1 MRKLKP
7 DELKQVDVERYVESI
22 LTQNECRDAFLNA
35 ARYLEKNGR
44 PTGTFSES
52 AVDMLSNI
60 ALAFASGELDWVKD
74 IGREEE

>member
-7 DELKQVDVERYVESI
+7 DELKQVDIERCVESL

-35 ARYLEKNGR
+35 ARYLKKNGCLAKY
-44 PTGTFSES
+44 SKS
-52 AVDMLSNI
+52 AIDIIIPIV
-60 ALAFASGELDWVKD
+60 LAFAAGELDWVKD